1 MNTIDPPVLATKRI
15 VKRIAPLQLGKILAI
30 LYGAMGLLFLPFFF
44 IMMVAMSR
52 LPEAQRGVFAF
63 VGVGMTLA
71 MPVFYACMGF
81 VVGVIGAAIYNVI
94 AKWVGGIE
102 VEVE

>member
-1 MNTIDPPVLATKRI
+1 MNPPPLNSKRI

-30 LYGAMGLLFLPFFF
+30 LYGAMGLLALPFFF
-44 IMMVAMSR
+44 IAMLVASHMQT
-52 LPEAQRGVFAF
+52 PQRGVFAF
-63 VGVGMTLA
+63 IGVGMAFLL
-71 MPVFYACMGF
+71 PIFYACMGF
-81 VVGVIGAAIYNVI
+81 VVGVVGAAIYNVI